1 MHPPPL
7 RASWTP
13 LTLGFPAA
21 LDWSLSNTFK
31 LKASESRGAEGGLK
45 DTSALRSFSS
55 VPAGDGW
62 GRICVLRPF

>member
-13 LTLGFPAA
+13 LTPGFPAA

-31 LKASESRGAEGGLK
+31 LMASESRAQGAEGGLK
-45 DTSALRSFSS
+45 DTSARRSFPS
-55 VPAGDGW
+55 VSAGDGW
-62 GRICVLRPF
+62 GRICVV